1 MKISLSENNKLHYED
16 SVIVVQH
23 EVPAFLRKFGEIV
36 YGSEGGDIC
45 QIPLEHVI
53 NRQIDFADMES
64 WKAVAL
70 CLAEVLCKKDAEA
83 RDSEQ

>member
-1 MKISLSENNKLHYED
+1 MKISLNENNKFHYED
-16 SVIVVQH
+16 STIVVEH
-23 EVPAFLRKFGEIV
+23 EVPTILRKYGENV
-36 YGSEGGDIC
+36 YKSEGRAIC

-70 CLAEVLCKKDAEA
+70 CLAEELCSKKRED
-83 RDSEQ
+83 